1 MALFG
6 TPSRSPSKPDN
17 QQDQRNG
24 CNDQAAARTNGG
36 QPNGGLEPADSCD
49 GKKRGHHHTSR
60 TESDRRSSRASTL
73 TPEKLLEGLVDF
85 PSLFGGCGGDGSFPG
100 QLTLAALMKIGLV
113 YSAVWMV
120 KKIDSTLDK
129 VPLVNVVY
137 ALLLDVLHVVV
148 MSAFLCV
155 KAIYNAFNYVVR
167 AIPVRLL
174 HHVVDSF
181 ERGVVTFLRKVDA
194 YIAFRIKGFLWTHPR
209 FQETFT
215 ELVDDL
221 IHYIMKAS
229 CSTAHPDTTLSR
241 GEQIENAFEGLN
253 KKSFEVE
260 TN

>member
-1 MALFG
+1 MFIL
-6 TPSRSPSKPDN
+6 
-17 QQDQRNG
+17 
-24 CNDQAAARTNGG
+24 
-36 QPNGGLEPADSCD
+36 
-49 GKKRGHHHTSR
+49 
-60 TESDRRSSRASTL
+60 RA
-73 TPEKLLEGLVDF
+73 V
-85 PSLFGGCGGDGSFPG
+85 
-100 QLTLAALMKIGLV
+100 
-113 YSAVWMV
+113 
-120 KKIDSTLDK
+120 
-129 VPLVNVVY
+129 
-137 ALLLDVLHVVV
+137 
-148 MSAFLCV
+148 
-155 KAIYNAFNYVVR
+155 
-167 AIPVRLL
+167 L